1 MEAASHAHLL
11 ISEQIDFELG
21 MSQTL
26 HIFQVC
32 LPNICLEQTGGL
44 SCNQDGA
51 SRQVARAKQS
61 RWAEQ
66 APRSRNCLSYPPRA
80 EGKTALAIKGDKG
93 GESKQEG
100 EEAAAS
106 VAMGTSEPVRGLRK
120 ANSVC
125 H

>member
-44 SCNQDGA
+44 SCDQDGA
-51 SRQVARAKQS
+51 SRQVARAQQS
-61 RWAEQ
+61 
-66 APRSRNCLSYPPRA
+66 PRSRNCLSYPPRA
-80 EGKTALAIKGDKG
+80 EGKTALAIKGEKG